1 MSTLLWANLLQRP
14 TRTAVSTFAVAMAVI
29 LILLLVGLSN
39 GLLNDSAS
47 RTQNTG
53 ADILFQPSGASLFFA
68 MNSGT
73 LPIKL
78 IERISPLDG
87 VEALAPVLMNFSMS
101 QFGLTFG
108 IDLESFNKFPGRLHL
123 VEGRFFQSDYE
134 VIIDELFAKT
144 RKLKLGDT
152 LTILSQ
158 DFKVAGIC
166 RAGLAVVR
174 VFIPLRTMQQLT
186 GAIDKASLI
195 FIKCRSKELVDPIYQ
210 RLLADYHG
218 YTITKTADL
227 PLLMSESTPFLKE
240 FTLTIICVSVLISF
254 LVILLAMYTSI
265 FERTREIGILK
276 SMGASKGF
284 IVGSIL
290 KESLLICC
298 LGDLLG
304 ILLSYGIRRLIM
316 VKFPTMKIEI
326 PLDWLLWASLL
337 GFLGGTL
344 GSLYPAIKAARQD
357 AVVAL
362 SHE

>member
-53 ADILFQPSGASLFFA
+53 ADIIFQPSGASLFFA
-68 MNSGT
+68 LNSGT

-78 IERISPLDG
+78 ADRIATVEG
-87 VEALAPVLMNFSMS
+87 IEALTPILMNFSVS

-108 IDLESFNKFPGRLHL
+108 VDLASFNKFPGRLHL
-123 VEGRFFQSDYE
+123 VEGQFFQSDFE
-134 VIIDELFAKT
+134 VIIDDLFAKT
-144 RKLKLGDT
+144 RKLKIGDT
-152 LTILSQ
+152 LTLLSQ
-158 DFKVAGIC
+158 DFKIVGIC
-166 RAGLAVVR
+166 KSGLAVVR

-186 GAIDKASLI
+186 GALDKASLI
-195 FIKCRSKELVDPIYQ
+195 FIKCRSKNEIEPIFE
-210 RLLADYHG
+210 RLQSDYKG
-218 YTITKTADL
+218 YNIVKAADL
-227 PLLMSESTPFLKE
+227 PMLMSESTPFLKE
-240 FTLTIICVSVLISF
+240 FTFTIVCVSVLISF

-276 SMGASKGF
+276 SMGASKTF
-284 IVGSIL
+284 IIVSIL
-290 KESLLICC
+290 KESVLICF
-298 LGDLLG
+298 LGNLMG
-304 ILLSYGIRRLIM
+304 IVISYGIRRIIM
-316 VKFPTMKIEI
+316 VKFPTLRIEI
-326 PLDWLLWASLL
+326 PLDWLVWASLL

-344 GSLYPAIKAARQD
+344 GSLYPAYKAARQD